1 MSKHTIIIG
10 ALALALGCAS
20 QVTAQGTDAPVA
32 VTIQAEKP
40 GPRINRHIFG
50 QFAEHLG
57 TGIYGGVWVGPD
69 STIPNVRGIRS
80 DVVAALRAIH
90 VPNVRWPGGC
100 FADEYHWR
108 DGIGDPARRRVTVNA
123 NWGDAIENNAFG
135 THEYFDFVEQIGAD
149 AFVSINVGSGSYKDA
164 ADWVAYMTA
173 DTRNT
178 AGQERAANGRPAPWK
193 LKFLGI
199 GNETWGC
206 GGNMRPEYYTDEL
219 KRYTRFARNYNPAQQ
234 AYSNPANPTDTN
246 PDQMLRVAVGP
257 SDDDTAYTEGVMRA
271 WKSRDWSWSIEGLSL
286 HSYTV
291 VKWPPAYDSVNF
303 AEQEYAELLQSTL
316 RMDERINT
324 HAAIMDRHDPEKK
337 VPLIVDE
344 WGAWLAKLPGT
355 REGFLQQQN
364 SLRDA
369 VLAALNFN
377 IFARHA
383 DRVQG
388 ANIAQM
394 ANVLQALILTDG
406 PKMVLT
412 PTYHVHKMY
421 VPFQDATLLPV
432 TLDVGTYRQGE
443 VTLPRIDAV
452 AVRAKEGGLWLS
464 LVNID
469 PSRAATIRVAIPG
482 VRARTARGTMLT
494 APQVNSINTFAA
506 PDTVTPRDISG
517 RIENGAVAITVP
529 PKSVTMLAIGR

>member
-1 MSKHTIIIG
+1 MKRLAMIHA
-10 ALALALGCAS
+10 ALAGTALVS
-20 QVTAQGTDAPVA
+20 APVA
-32 VTIQAEKP
+32 AQSAGAPIAVAVHADRP
-40 GPRINRHIFG
+40 GPTINRNIFG

-57 TGIYGGVWVGPD
+57 TGIYGGVWVGTD
-69 STIPNVRGIRS
+69 SSIPNVRGIRS
-80 DVVAALRAIH
+80 DVVSALKAIR

-108 DGIGDPARRRVTVNA
+108 DGIGDPARRRVTVNS

-135 THEYFDFVEQIGAD
+135 THEFFDFVQQIGAD
-149 AFVSINVGSGSYKDA
+149 AFVSINVGSGSYKEA

-178 AGQERAANGRPAPWK
+178 AGQERAANGRTAPWK
-193 LKFLGI
+193 IKYLGI

-219 KRYTRFARNYNPAQQ
+219 KRYARFARNYNPAQQ
-234 AYSNPANPTDTN
+234 AYSNPANPTDSN

-257 SDDDTAYTEGVMRA
+257 SDDDTTYTEGVMKA
-271 WKSRDWSWSIEGLSL
+271 WKGRDWSWSIEGLSL

-303 AEQEYAELLQSTL
+303 AEKEYAELLKSTL
-316 RMDERINT
+316 LMDGRIRT
-324 HAAIMDRHDPEKK
+324 HSAIMDKYDPDKK
-337 VPLIVDE
+337 VPLIIDE
-344 WGAWLAKLPGT
+344 WGAWLAKLPGS

-364 SLRDA
+364 SLRDGI
-369 VLAALNFN
+369 LAALNFN

-383 DRVQG
+383 DRFQG

-394 ANVLQALILTDG
+394 VNVLQALILTEG

-412 PTYHVHKMY
+412 PTYHVHKMF

-432 TLDVGTYRQGE
+432 SFDPGTYRQGD
-443 VTLPRIDAV
+443 VTLPRVDAA
-452 AVRAKEGGLWLS
+452 AVRAKDGGTWLS
-464 LVNID
+464 LINID
-469 PSRAATIRVAIPG
+469 PNRPATIRLSIPG
-482 VRARTARGTMLT
+482 TRPRTAKGTVLT
-494 APQVNSINTFAA
+494 APRVNSVNTFAA
-506 PDTVTPRDISG
+506 PNAVMPRPIAGTANGGMITVTLP
-517 RIENGAVAITVP
+517 A
-529 PKSVTMLAIGR
+529 KSVTMLELSR